1 MSTAAPEPKANQ
13 GQPEPRIEARL
24 KVTGQASY
32 AADIPLSNM
41 AYGVLVT
48 SDIARG
54 RVRSIDLD
62 AAKATPGVLDIVS
75 YGDMG
80 GTENPQFCPL
90 SYSSFVIETPQFGAA
105 GYTSLG
111 PLHDRTI
118 WHDGQ
123 IIALVVADTLEA
135 AQEAARK
142 VKAEYEVQ
150 RPSGHLNSPGTETI
164 PAVGHAP
171 KPKENPSAGD
181 FNGAFQS
188 APVKF
193 EADYRTPTQTHN
205 PIELFSTTASW
216 TGKQLTIYEPTQ
228 YLYGLRGE
236 IARQFRMD
244 PADVRVIAPYVGGGF
259 GSKAGGTPRTAIVA
273 LAAKR
278 LNRPVLCVVSRA
290 QAYTTE
296 PYRAPTR
303 QRIRIGAT
311 PDGKITAFSHEGWE
325 LTSRTDNYVVA
336 GTEVTTRLY
345 GYGSVASDVTLVKAD
360 RQTPFSMRS
369 PPEVPYVFAVESAID
384 ELAYKLGM
392 DPIELRRVNDTDK
405 EPIHGKP
412 FTSRHLMD
420 CYDQADQAFGW
431 SSRNPKPGSMRDGDW
446 LIGMGC
452 ATAVYPTLV
461 APATARVRLRSDG
474 DVLVQSASQEIGTGI
489 RTVAGQMAAEQLGAS
504 FDRVKVETGD
514 TNLPPAP
521 VSGGS
526 NSTASV
532 CSAVLVACQQIQ
544 DRLFRAAVASNS
556 GPLAGRN
563 PADLAIRS
571 GEVVA
576 KGGAS
581 QKLRDVFGLLHA
593 GAIEEYG
600 EFIPDG
606 APPDAVQQ
614 LYEGKF
620 TMAGGPVG
628 KKAKY
633 AYGAEFV
640 EVRIHARTGEIRVP
654 RLVGAF
660 AAGRIMN
667 TRTAR
672 SQLMGGL
679 IWGMSAALLEA
690 TEIDERAARTVNRD
704 LQDYFIPVNGDVQ
717 EVQVILLPEVDHE
730 VNPAGVKGLGELGN
744 VGTNA
749 AVANAVFHAT
759 GNRIRYLP
767 ILENLLA

>member
-1 MSTAAPEPKANQ
+1 MSTAAPQPKANQ
-13 GQPEPRIEARL
+13 GQPEPRIDARL
-24 KVTGQASY
+24 KVTGGARY
-32 AADIPLSNM
+32 AADIPLSNL

-54 RVRSIDLD
+54 QVRSIDFE

-75 YGDMG
+75 YGDMTG
-80 GTENPQFCPL
+80 
-90 SYSSFVIETPQFGAA
+90 IEKPQFGSA
-105 GYTSLG
+105 YTSLG

-123 IIALVVADTLEA
+123 IMALVVADTFEA
-135 AQEAARK
+135 AQDAARK
-142 VKAEYEVQ
+142 VKAEYEEQ
-150 RPSGHLNSPGTETI
+150 HPSGHFGSAGTETI
-164 PAVGHAP
+164 PAKGHAQR
-171 KPKENPSAGD
+171 PKENPSAGD
-181 FNGAFQS
+181 FDGAFQS
-188 APVKF
+188 APVKL
-193 EADYRTPTQTHN
+193 EAEYRTPTQTHN
-205 PIELFSTTASW
+205 PIELFSTTAYW
-216 TGKQLTIYEPTQ
+216 TGKQLTICEPTQ
-228 YLYGLRGE
+228 SLYGLRGE

-259 GSKAGGTPRTAIVA
+259 GSKGPSTPRTAIVA
-273 LAAKR
+273 LAARR
-278 LNRPVLCVVSRA
+278 LNRPVRCVVSRE
-290 QAYTTE
+290 QAYTTM

-325 LTSRTDNYVVA
+325 LTSRIDNYAVA
-336 GTEVTTRLY
+336 GTETTTRLY
-345 GYGSVASDVTLVKAD
+345 GYGSVASDVQLVKAD
-360 RQTPFSMRS
+360 RQTPAYMRS
-369 PPEVPYVFAVESAID
+369 PPEVPYVFAVESALD

-392 DPIELRRVNDTDK
+392 DPVELRRVNDTDR

-412 FTSRHLMD
+412 FTSRHLMA
-420 CYDQADQAFGW
+420 CYDQAAQAFNW
-431 SSRNPKPGSMRDGDW
+431 SARNPKPGSMRHGDW

-452 ATAVYPTLV
+452 ATAVYPTHI
-461 APATARVRLRSDG
+461 APATARVRLRADG
-474 DVLVQSASQEIGTGI
+474 DVLVQSASQELGTGI
-489 RTVAGQMAAEQLGAS
+489 RTVAGQMAAEQLGVS
-504 FDRVKVETGD
+504 FDKVKVEMGD
-514 TNLPPAP
+514 TELPPAP

-532 CSAVLVACQQIQ
+532 CSAVLKACQQIQ
-544 DRLFRAAVASNS
+544 ERLFRAAVASNN

-563 PADLAIRS
+563 PADLAIRN
-571 GEVVA
+571 GALVA
-576 KGGAS
+576 KDGAA
-581 QKLRDVFGLLHA
+581 QKLPDVFALLGA
-593 GAIEEYG
+593 GAVEEYA

-606 APPDAVQQ
+606 GPHDAVQK
-614 LYEGKF
+614 LYQGKL
-620 TMAGGPVG
+620 TMTGGPEG

-640 EVRIHARTGEIRVP
+640 EVRINSRTREIRIP

-679 IWGMSAALLEA
+679 IWGMSAALFEA
-690 TEIDERAARTVNRD
+690 TEIDERTARTINRD
-704 LQDYFIPVNGDVQ
+704 LQDYFVPVNADVQ
-717 EVQVILLPEVDHE
+717 QVEVILLTEVDHE
-730 VNPAGVKGLGELGN
+730 VNPAGVKGIGELGN

-759 GNRIRYLP
+759 GKRLRQLP
-767 ILENLLA
+767 IRLEHFVA